1 MTIQEMS
8 NEELDRQYAG
18 LLIEIENKYVTKKE
32 FEVEYKRRLREG
44 LLKGGQNGT
53 SI

>member
-18 LLIEIENKYVTKKE
+18 LLIEIESKYSTKKE
-32 FEVEYKRRLREG
+32 FEQEYKRRLREG
-44 LLKGGQNGT
+44 ILQKG
-53 SI
+53 